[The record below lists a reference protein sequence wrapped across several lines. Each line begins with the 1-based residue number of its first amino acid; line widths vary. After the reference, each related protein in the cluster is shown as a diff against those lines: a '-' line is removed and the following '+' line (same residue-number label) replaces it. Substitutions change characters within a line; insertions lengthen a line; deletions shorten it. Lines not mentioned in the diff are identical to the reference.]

1 MEQGGVG
8 VIYERARAKINL
20 SLDVR
25 HKRND
30 GYHELES
37 IMQTVDLSDYITLF
51 PRDEAGVSLT
61 INTPFLPVDE
71 RNLAYKAA
79 QVMRQVCGIK
89 EGVHIDIDKRIPVAA
104 GLAGGSSNAAA
115 VLRGLNRLWQLD
127 LPLSEISAIGA
138 RVGSDVPFCV
148 YGGTAL
154 VRGRGEWVEPLPLQP
169 AYWVLLAKPPVAVST
184 AEIYADLKLDEVTN
198 HPRAHAMIAAL
209 QSGSLQ
215 QVAEAAGNVLETVTL
230 QRFPEIDRIKDQFAR
245 LGMTVS
251 LMSGSGPTVFGL
263 TDKEQ
268 KAKKAFNSL
277 RPAIKEL
284 FLCQTC

>member
-1 MEQGGVG
+1 MG